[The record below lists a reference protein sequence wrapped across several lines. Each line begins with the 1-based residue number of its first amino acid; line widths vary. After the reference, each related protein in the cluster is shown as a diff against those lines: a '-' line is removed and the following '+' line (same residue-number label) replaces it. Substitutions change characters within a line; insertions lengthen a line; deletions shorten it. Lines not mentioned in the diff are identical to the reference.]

1 MIGGLSKINR
11 YLLAGAGAIGLLL
24 AGTPVAKAQNLQ
36 EIQAQID
43 SMQATIKALQQQ
55 VQDAQSQAAAAKSAA
70 AEAGK
75 SDLDLKVKW
84 KGAPEFSSG
93 DGKFKMKIRGRLQAD
108 YNNIDQDFRITGR
121 PDVNAAEIRRARLGV
136 EGVVFYT
143 VEYKFEVD
151 FANDAV
157 SVKDA
162 YLEYTGL
169 AEDLGL
175 RFGNFKTFNTLDD
188 MTSSRF
194 ITFMERAALVEAWG
208 FDRQIGAAAIYAK
221 DHFTISGGVFG
232 PPVANEETWLE
243 DVKTAAAR
251 VTVAPINREVNGVHQ
266 VVHLG
271 ASWRTRDGSEHDR
284 ADPLDPFSDEFF
296 RYRARGA
303 DLHLADRFIST
314 PQIFDRDTFWGLEG
328 AVIFGPWHVVGEY
341 TQLEADVARQ
351 LFVGSD
357 PTYEGWYIETGW
369 FLTGE
374 TRSYSHGEFGRI
386 KVKNPVI
393 GGGKGTGWGAWQ
405 IAGRYD
411 VLDLTDKAQT
421 MTGIIDSD
429 DEVAFACGACGEQT
443 TWLIGI
449 NWWLND
455 YTRFQFNYNES
466 DIKGGPLLL
475 TSGAATGNSAN
486 SNDGANIK
494 GFGMRA
500 QVDW

>member
-1 MIGGLSKINR
+1 
-11 YLLAGAGAIGLLL
+11 
-24 AGTPVAKAQNLQ
+24 
-36 EIQAQID
+36 
-43 SMQATIKALQQQ
+43 
-55 VQDAQSQAAAAKSAA
+55 
-70 AEAGK
+70 
-75 SDLDLKVKW
+75 
-84 KGAPEFSSG
+84 
-93 DGKFKMKIRGRLQAD
+93 
-108 YNNIDQDFRITGR
+108 
-121 PDVNAAEIRRARLGV
+121 
-136 EGVVFYT
+136 

-151 FANDAV
+151 FANDEAAI
-157 SVKDA
+157 KDA

-221 DHFTISGGVFG
+221 DHYTLSAGIFG
-232 PPVANEETWLE
+232 PPSATDEDWLE
-243 DVKTAAAR
+243 DVKTGAAR
-251 VTVAPINREVNGVHQ
+251 ITLAPINREVNGVHQ

-271 ASWRTRDGSEHDR
+271 ASWRTREGAEDLRSPSSTQGGS
-284 ADPLDPFSDEFF
+284 AATTNPFNDQFF

-303 DLHLADRFIST
+303 DLHLADRFVST
-314 PQIFDRDTFWGLEG
+314 PQIFNKDTFWGVEG

-341 TQLEADVARQ
+341 TQLEAEIAPG
-351 LFVGSD
+351 FPGSD
-357 PTYEGWYIETGW
+357 PTYDGWYVEAGW
-369 FLTGE
+369 FVTGE
-374 TRSYSHGEFGRI
+374 TRSYKHGEFGRI

-393 GGGKGTGWGAWQ
+393 GGGKGGGWGAWQ

-411 VLDLTDKAQT
+411 VLDLTDKALAIQT
-421 MTGIIDSD
+421 NTALVPPLPGPGSIS
-429 DEVAFACGACGEQT
+429 ASAQSCRNCGEQK

-466 DIKGGPLLL
+466 DIGGGPLLL
-475 TSGAATGNSAN
+475 ASGASAN
-486 SNDGANIK
+486 GNDGANIK

>member
-1 MIGGLSKINR
+1 MNGGLSKINR
-11 YLLAGAGAIGLLL
+11 YLLAGAGAIGLLS
-24 AGTPVAKAQNLQ
+24 AGTPAAKAQNLQ
-36 EIQAQID
+36 EIQAQINA
-43 SMQATIKALQQQ
+43 MQATIKSLEKQ
-55 VQDAQSQAAAAKSAA
+55 VQDAKAQASAAQSAA
-70 AEAGK
+70 AEGSK
-75 SDLDLKVKW
+75 NDLDLKVKW

-108 YNNIDQDFRITGR
+108 YNAIDQDFNITGR
-121 PDVNAAEIRRARLGV
+121 PDVSAAELRRARLGV

-151 FANDAV
+151 FANDEAAI
-157 SVKDA
+157 KDA

-221 DHFTISGGVFG
+221 DHYTLSAGIFG
-232 PPVANEETWLE
+232 PPSATDEEWLE
-243 DVKTAAAR
+243 DVKTGAAR
-251 VTVAPINREVNGVHQ
+251 ITLAPINRDVNGVHQ

-271 ASWRTRDGSEHDR
+271 ASWRDRDQAEHLR
-284 ADPLDPFSDEFF
+284 ASNTTNAFADQFF

-303 DLHLADRFIST
+303 DLHLADRFVST
-314 PQIFDRDTFWGLEG
+314 PQIFDHDTFWGVEG
-328 AVIFGPWHVVGEY
+328 AVIWGPWHVVGEY
-341 TQLEADVARQ
+341 TQLEAEVSP
-351 LFVGSD
+351 LFLGSD
-357 PTYEGWYIETGW
+357 PTYTGWYAETGW

-374 TRSYSHGEFGRI
+374 TRSYKHGEFGRI

-393 GGGKGTGWGAWQ
+393 GGGHGGGWGAWQ

-411 VLDLTDKAQT
+411 VLDLSDKALTLQ
-421 MTGIIDSD
+421 GN
-429 DEVAFACGACGEQT
+429 VAGLVGPTSVNCSLCGEQK

-466 DIKGGPLLL
+466 DINGGPLFLANG
-475 TSGAATGNSAN
+475 SSAN
-486 SNDGANIK
+486 RNDGANIK